1 MIGAIAFSTPLLL
14 TALIALPILWWLL
27 RAVPPSPIRRRFP
40 GIALLFGLRDDENQ
54 TDKTPWWL
62 LMLRML
68 ALAAA
73 IIGFAGPVLNPDERV
88 PGRGNL
94 LVIMDG
100 SWASARDWPARI
112 DRLEGI
118 VADAG
123 RDARPVAV
131 VSLTDLPPEGPVFQ
145 TADTVQAAIGG
156 LQPNPWAAGDLSGW
170 AETLDGQSFET
181 IWFSDGLARE
191 GREGLSNILA
201 DAGVVTV
208 IESPRPAFALSPARF
223 EDGDI
228 VLTAHRAIGAGAR
241 EMVLV
246 ALGPDPSGAEQVLAR
261 ELLEFEE
268 GAVTT
273 DLTLALPAEL
283 RNRVRR
289 FELEGIR
296 SAGAV
301 TLSDDSLKRRE
312 IALLAGRED
321 SEATDLLS
329 PLYYLNRALVPTAD
343 LIEAPLVDALLASPD
358 AIIFADI
365 ATVSTAE
372 AERLTAWI
380 EDGGMLVRFAGPRTA
395 AADFDPDDP
404 LLPVRLRAGGRSVGG
419 AMSWGEPK
427 RLRPFTQDSPFF
439 GLSVPD
445 DIEVVSQVVAE
456 PDPTLAE
463 RTIASLA
470 DGTPLVTRAA
480 LGEGQVIL
488 FHVTANAEWSTL
500 PLSGLFVQ
508 MLERL
513 AISTR
518 PADLSAEDL
527 AGTVWTAEDVLDAF
541 GTVRR
546 ADTLAGVPGEKIA
559 AAELGPL
566 MPPGLYAG
574 DDRRVALNVFGRDDT
589 LAPAQWPE
597 TVTIE
602 GMTVTEPLPLMGPL
616 LSLSLVL
623 LIIDAIASLWLA
635 GRLRPMRG
643 AVAVI
648 AGLALFAPQTG
659 QAQEDSDIRAL
670 EATAEVVLAYVETGE
685 GQLDRL
691 SREGLSGLSQHLF
704 NRTSVE
710 PAEPLGVDLE
720 TDELSFFPL
729 IYWPISERQP
739 TPSAEA
745 YAKLNRY
752 LRSGGMIVFD
762 TRDGNIGG
770 FGSSTAEARKLQELA
785 RPLDIPALETIP
797 IDHVLTRTFYLLQ
810 DFPGRHTSREVWV
823 EAAPADAEQVEGLPF
838 RNLNDGVTPILI
850 GGNDWASAWA
860 LDARGLP
867 LYRVG
872 RGFGG
877 ERQRELAI
885 RFGINLVMHVLTG
898 NYKSDQVHVPALLDR
913 LGN

>member
-1 MIGAIAFSTPLLL
+1 MIGALAFTTPLLL
-14 TALIALPILWWLL
+14 VALIALPILWWLL
-27 RAVPPSPIRRRFP
+27 RAVPPAPIRRRFP
-40 GIALLFGLRDDENQ
+40 GIALLFGLLDDENQ

-62 LMLRML
+62 LLLRML

-88 PGRGNL
+88 AGRGNL
-94 LVIMDG
+94 LVLMDG
-100 SWASARDWPARI
+100 SWASARDWPARL
-112 DRLEGI
+112 DRIEAV

-123 RDARPVAV
+123 RDGRPVAV
-131 VSLTDLPPEGPVFQ
+131 AFLTDLPPEGPVFQ
-145 TADTVQAAIGG
+145 TADTVASAISGAT
-156 LQPNPWAAGDLSGW
+156 PKPWAPGDMTAW
-170 AETLDGQSFET
+170 IETLDGQSFET
-181 IWFSDGLARE
+181 IWMSDGLDRP
-191 GREGLSNILA
+191 GRDELTSALT
-201 DAGVVTV
+201 DAGPVTV
-208 IESPRPAFALSPARF
+208 IEGQRPVFALAPARF

-228 VLTAHRAIGAGAR
+228 VMEAHRQQAADAR
-241 EMVLV
+241 QVTVV
-246 ALGPDPSGAEQVLAR
+246 ALGPDPNGSEQVLAR
-261 ELLEFEE
+261 EIMEFEAGE
-268 GAVTT
+268 STAEI
-273 DLTLALPAEL
+273 ALSLPTEL

-289 FELEGIR
+289 FELEGVR

-301 TLSDDSLKRRE
+301 SLTDDALKRRE

-321 SEATDLLS
+321 TEATDLLS

-343 LIEAPLVDALLASPD
+343 LIEAPLDDALLASPD
-358 AIIFADI
+358 AIVFADI
-365 ATVSTAE
+365 ATLSDAE
-372 AERLTAWI
+372 AERLTEWV
-380 EDGGMLVRFAGPRTA
+380 ENGGMLVRFAGPRTA
-395 AADFDPDDP
+395 AAEFERDDP

-427 RLRPFTQDSPFF
+427 SLRAFTQDSPFF
-439 GLSVPD
+439 GLPIPEDV
-445 DIEVVSQVVAE
+445 EVISQVVAE

-463 RTIASLA
+463 RTIATLA
-470 DGTPLVTRAA
+470 DGTPLVTRSS

-518 PADLSAEDL
+518 PTQLSEEEL

-546 ADTLAGVPGEKIA
+546 ADTLPGVPGEQIA
-559 AAELGPL
+559 SRALGPL

-574 DDRRVALNVFGRDDT
+574 GERRVALNVFGPDDT
-589 LAPAQWPE
+589 LTPAVWPDS
-597 TVTIE
+597 VTAE
-602 GMTVTEPLPLMGPL
+602 GMTVTEPTPLMGAL
-616 LSLSLVL
+616 LSLALAL
-623 LIIDAIASLWLA
+623 LLIDAIASLWLA

-643 AVAVI
+643 AVVAV
-648 AGLALFAPQTG
+648 ALISFTLPFEG
-659 QAQEDSDIRAL
+659 HAQD
-670 EATAEVVLAYVETGE
+670 EATAVEATSEVVLAYVETGDP
-685 GQLDRL
+685 QLDQV
-691 SREGLSGLSQHLF
+691 SREGLSGLSQHLYR
-704 NRTSVE
+704 RTSVE
-710 PAEPLGVDLE
+710 PAEPFGVDLE

-729 IYWPISERQP
+729 LYWPVSERQP
-739 TPSAEA
+739 TPSSDA

-752 LRSGGMIVFD
+752 LRTGGMIVFD
-762 TRDGNIGG
+762 TRDGNVAG
-770 FGSSTAEARKLQELA
+770 FGSSTPTGRKLQQLA
-785 RPLDIPALETIP
+785 RPLDIPALEP
-797 IDHVLTRTFYLLQ
+797 VPSDHVLTRTFYLLQ
-810 DFPGRHTSREVWV
+810 DFPGRHAGRDVWV

-838 RNLNDGVTPILI
+838 RNLNDGVTPVLI

-860 LDARGLP
+860 LDARGRP

-877 ERQRELAI
+877 ERQRELSI